1 MCRSPTAISH
11 VSCVVPDRVE
21 DLRQAV
27 RSLTDIA
34 RVLKQRRA
42 QAGAVELDSVEV
54 KVQMSEDK
62 DVTQIENL
70 IPKEV
75 HVYIYMYTQFFE

>member
-1 MCRSPTAISH
+1 M
-11 VSCVVPDRVE
+11 E

-27 RSLTDIA
+27 TSLTDIA

-62 DVTQIENL
+62 DATQIENL
-70 IPKEV
+70 VPKEV
-75 HVYIYMYTQFFE
+75 HTVLIVNMYIVHVHVYIVYTRTCVHVI

>member
-1 MCRSPTAISH
+1 M
-11 VSCVVPDRVE
+11 E

-27 RSLTDIA
+27 TSLTDIA

-62 DVTQIENL
+62 DATQIENL
-70 IPKEV
+70 VPKEV
-75 HVYIYMYTQFFE
+75 HTVLIVNMYIVHVHVYIVYTCTCVHVI